1 MAAGG
6 EFVFEGDQY
15 VGEKI
20 GSLGCAALDD
30 GLVAFLTGSDLLP
43 CSRLLPLG
51 MGLCMAGRAE
61 GLTRIK
67 GAIFLDRMGVKQGG
81 TCVGAMH
88 LPLGE
93 MTAYAGDS
101 FLLVKGAAFY
111 FSGTDLQGAVTFE
124 AFFFRRA
131 ASSLLKGRAGEGLC
145 MGCALPFSILVHM
158 TCAALAGPG
167 PFKAFGWNTRQVAK
181 GGATSQQEEAK
192 KENNSSVP
200 GCTVVRRR
208 HGAKTFLET

>member
-6 EFVFEGDQY
+6 EFVFKGNQDFR
-15 VGEKI
+15 EKI
-20 GSLGCAALDD
+20 SALGCTALND
-30 GLVAFLTGSDLLP
+30 GLVAFLTGSGLLS

-61 GLTRIK
+61 GLARIK
-67 GAIFLDRMGVKQGG
+67 GAIFLDRVGVKQGG

-93 MTAYAGDS
+93 MTADAGDP
-101 FLLVKGAAFY
+101 FLLVKSTAFCLRGANIK
-111 FSGTDLQGAVTFE
+111 GTVAVE

-145 MGCALPFSILVHM
+145 MRCALPFSILVHM
-158 TCAALAGPG
+158 TCAALAGLRT
-167 PFKAFGWNTRQVAK
+167 FM
-181 GGATSQQEEAK
+181 
-192 KENNSSVP
+192 
-200 GCTVVRRR
+200 GCS
-208 HGAKTFLET
+208 